1 MSGRGPLMWRM
12 SGCCGGGEIALVD
25 VYSNGM
31 PVGLSGL
38 KQAFRQLQAAG
49 APPTEPTADELLAR
63 IKTMNYVPRQAEAL
77 YKAAL
82 LQEYA
87 AFLAQ
92 NDRPRP

>member
-1 MSGRGPLMWRM
+1 MWRT
-12 SGCCGGGEIALVD
+12 SGCCGGGDIALVD
-25 VYSNGM
+25 VYGNGM

-38 KQAFRQLQAAG
+38 RQTFRQLHAAG
-49 APPTEPTADELLAR
+49 LPPTEPTGEELMAR
-63 IKTMNYVPRQAEAL
+63 IKAMNYVPRQAEVQ

-92 NDRPRP
+92 NEKPRP